1 MTHDTPANVDF
12 KDNGDPTYNFCTAQ
26 RRLIQYNLLKRFWF
40 TTVVVVVIDDVVIV
54 VVVVVDD
61 GYDELTLSPGSNSD
75 MVTRS
80 SYVSPP
86 SCLFGPILN

>member
-1 MTHDTPANVDF
+1 MHGTEE
-12 KDNGDPTYNFCTAQ
+12 DNTTQFCFAHA
-26 RRLIQYNLLKRFWF
+26 LLVH
-40 TTVVVVVIDDVVIV
+40 TVVVVDVVVVV

-61 GYDELTLSPGSNSD
+61 YDYELTLSPGSNSD

>member
-1 MTHDTPANVDF
+1 MTHDTSANINF
-12 KDNGDPTYNFCTAQ
+12 KDNGVPTYNFCTAQ
-26 RRLIQYNLLKRFWF
+26 RRTIQYNFVLLMLSWF
-40 TTVVVVVIDDVVIV
+40 TTVVVVVD
-54 VVVVVDD
+54 VVDD
-61 GYDELTLSPGSNSD
+61 YEYELTLSPGSNSD